1 MLANRHPAAINLSAP
16 STSVTVRTGR
26 AVAGKSCEA
35 NQTRMS
41 AFMCNTDMVKRMKL
55 RIFVTQ
61 DENGIFV
68 SEVPELPGCVSQGN
82 TREDAIA
89 NIKDAISGYVA
100 SLKKHNEPTP
110 FATDEE
116 PIEIQV

>member
-1 MLANRHPAAINLSAP
+1 MR
-16 STSVTVRTGR
+16 
-26 AVAGKSCEA
+26 
-35 NQTRMS
+35 
-41 AFMCNTDMVKRMKL
+41 NTDMVKRMEL

-61 DENGIFV
+61 DEDDIFA
-68 SEVPELPGCVSQGN
+68 SEVPELPGCISQGN

-100 SLKKHNEPTP
+100 SLKKHSEQIP

-116 PIEIQV
+116 PIEIHV

>member
-1 MLANRHPAAINLSAP
+1 MPANCHLIAVNRSAIC
-16 STSVTVRTGR
+16 VRDRLGGP
-26 AVAGKSCEA
+26 AVAEKSCETS
-35 NQTRMS
+35 QTGVN
-41 AFMCNTDMVKRMKL
+41 AFMRNTDMVRHMKL
-55 RIFVTQ
+55 RIFITQ
-61 DENGIFV
+61 DEDGVFV

-100 SLKKHNEPTP
+100 SLKKHNEPIP

-116 PIEIQV
+116 PIEIHV